1 MKTLLPSAL
10 IFTLAVTAGLGV
22 VLGRDAKPKVRALPF
37 PQGNPELV
45 ARLGGQGKVT
55 RLNDAEAVGA
65 LLGPSAGGIN
75 KAVDFAREAVVLV
88 SWTTSGP
95 PEGMLRYEVKEIG
108 AEAKVVFFVSAPAAR
123 IRGQRARIGFDL
135 FAVPAGAKV
144 LFEPGER
151 PAPIP

>member
-1 MKTLLPSAL
+1 MKALSAGLLVIAL
-10 IFTLAVTAGLGV
+10 ATVAGLGV
-22 VLGRDAKPKVRALPF
+22 VLGQDAKPKVRALPF
-37 PQGNPELV
+37 PQGDPDLV

-55 RLNDAEAVGA
+55 RFKDAEAVGA
-65 LLGPSAGGIN
+65 LLGPSAGRMI
-75 KAVDFAREAVVLV
+75 KAVDFEREAVVLV

-95 PEGMLRYEVKEIG
+95 PEGMLRYEVKDIG

-123 IRGQRARIGFDL
+123 IRGQRARIAADF

-151 PAPIP
+151 PAPMP

>member
-1 MKTLLPSAL
+1 MKTLLPAAL
-10 IFTLAVTAGLGV
+10 IFTLALTTGFGV
-22 VLGRDAKPKVRALPF
+22 VLGQDAKPKVRALPF
-37 PQGNPELV
+37 PQGDPELV

-55 RLNDAEAVGA
+55 KLNDAEAVGA
-65 LLGPSAGGIN
+65 LLGPSAGRII
-75 KAVDFAREAVVLV
+75 KAVDFGREAVALV

-95 PEGMLRYEVKEIG
+95 PEGMLRYEVKENG

-123 IRGQRARIGFDL
+123 IRGQRARIAADF